1 MQLKKITKSPEPQHR
16 RWYEDACGT
25 AHALELV
32 GERWALLVVR
42 ELMFGPKRFSDLRAD
57 LPGISANIL
66 TQRLEGLERAGIV
79 MKTKL
84 PPPASAQVYELT
96 AWGYESEPILQTL
109 GRWAARSPEHDPSLP
124 LSAVSLMMSLRT
136 MIDPLRAKGIDATT
150 KTNIGAREI
159 YLRALEDNSVQVFP
173 EYTGALAV
181 YYDKEYAGTD
191 AEEVYA
197 KAQEVVP
204 DTLTVLEK
212 SAAEDVDSL
221 AVTKETADS
230 KGLKTIEDLKA
241 VAGDLTLA
249 AQPEF
254 KERPQGVVGLEKVYG
269 VTFGSFRPLTGQ
281 AVMQALVNGQA
292 DVANV
297 FSTDPGIAAN
307 NLVVLED
314 TKRVFGSQNIVPL
327 VRADKADQVKD
338 ALNAVSAK
346 LTTDA
351 VTQMLKQTDIDKKDP
366 KAVAEEFLKANGL
379 G

>member
-1 MQLKKITKSPEPQHR
+1 MKR
-16 RWYEDACGT
+16 RTVLTTVAVAAALGLSACGGGSDPL
-25 AHALELV
+25 ASDAPSAGSSGAASGSIVV
-32 GERWALLVVR
+32 GGADFSESTLLAEVY
-42 ELMFGPKRFSDLRAD
+42 
-57 LPGISANIL
+57 
-66 TQRLEGLERAGIV
+66 AG
-79 MKTKL
+79 
-84 PPPASAQVYELT
+84 A
-96 AWGYESEPILQTL
+96 
-109 GRWAARSPEHDPSLP
+109 
-124 LSAVSLMMSLRT
+124 
-136 MIDPLRAKGIDATT
+136 LRAKGIDATT

-181 YYDKEYAGTD
+181 YYDKAYAGTD

-197 KAQEVVP
+197 KAKEVVP
-204 DTLTVLEK
+204 DTLTVLDK

-230 KGLKTIEDLKA
+230 KGIKTIEDLEA

-297 FSTDPGIAAN
+297 FSTDPGIA
-307 NLVVLED
+307 L
-314 TKRVFGSQNIVPL
+314 KR
-327 VRADKADQVKD
+327 
-338 ALNAVSAK
+338 
-346 LTTDA
+346 
-351 VTQMLKQTDIDKKDP
+351 
-366 KAVAEEFLKANGL
+366 
-379 G
+379 

>member
-1 MQLKKITKSPEPQHR
+1 MKR
-16 RWYEDACGT
+16 RTVLSTVAVAAALGLSACGGGSDPL
-25 AHALELV
+25 ASDAPSAGASGGSSGSIVV
-32 GERWALLVVR
+32 GGADFSESTLLAEVY
-42 ELMFGPKRFSDLRAD
+42 
-57 LPGISANIL
+57 
-66 TQRLEGLERAGIV
+66 AG
-79 MKTKL
+79 
-84 PPPASAQVYELT
+84 A
-96 AWGYESEPILQTL
+96 
-109 GRWAARSPEHDPSLP
+109 
-124 LSAVSLMMSLRT
+124 
-136 MIDPLRAKGIDATT
+136 LRAKGIDATT

-181 YYDKEYAGTD
+181 FYDKSYSGTD
-191 AEEVYA
+191 PDEVYK
-197 KAQEVVP
+197 KAQEVIP
-204 DTLTVLEK
+204 DTLTVLDK

-230 KGLKTIEDLKA
+230 KNLKTIEDLKA
-241 VAGDLTLA
+241 VSGDMTLA

-254 KERPQGVVGLEKVYG
+254 KQRPQGVVGLEKVYG
-269 VTFGSFRPLTGQ
+269 VTFGTFRPLTGQ
-281 AVMQALVNGQA
+281 AVLQAVVNGQA

-314 TKRVFGSQNIVPL
+314 TKKVFGSQNIVPL